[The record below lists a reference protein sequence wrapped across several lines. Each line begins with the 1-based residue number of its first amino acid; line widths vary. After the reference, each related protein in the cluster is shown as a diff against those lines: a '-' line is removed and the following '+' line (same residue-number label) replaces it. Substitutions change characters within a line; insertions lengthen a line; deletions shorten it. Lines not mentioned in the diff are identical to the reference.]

1 MLGDAKVK
9 KTYQISNFSSIYLK
23 NIYIFLLF
31 LNFENK
37 YLISG
42 SDDFNIIIW
51 NAQSGSNLRT
61 LKGHTDWVNCLVI
74 IANMVVA
81 SGSEDSTI
89 KIWDVSNGKLLQT
102 LNHLSQILSLLRLPN
117 GDLISG
123 IF

>member
-1 MLGDAKVK
+1 
-9 KTYQISNFSSIYLK
+9 
-23 NIYIFLLF
+23 
-31 LNFENK
+31 
-37 YLISG
+37 
-42 SDDFNIIIW
+42 
-51 NAQSGSNLRT
+51 
-61 LKGHTDWVNCLVI
+61 
-74 IANMVVA
+74 MVVA